1 MYNENGVNKF
11 LRNVVLQ
18 ELAFVFIFYPEDGGS
33 KLLEIMVMVS
43 ITAHYQNNHNLRLL
57 PVSLITC

>member
-1 MYNENGVNKF
+1 MPFIIGV
-11 LRNVVLQ
+11 VATVLE